1 MAASGKWGG
10 FSKQEEAGWVEVGL
24 RQRVGEVEVEG
35 TVRACASDLVVE
47 IVRPWGV
54 RLASRHI
61 PYFALPFKRWVAAGA
76 LTATGEREVEA
87 LLVAAVEQRRGAES
101 AAESGDS

>member
-24 RQRVGEVEVEG
+24 RRRVGEVEVEG

-47 IVRPWGV
+47 IARPWSL

-61 PYFALPFKRWVAAGA
+61 PYFALPFKRWVEAGA
-76 LTATGEREVEA
+76 LTAAGGREVEA
-87 LLVAAVEQRRGAES
+87 LVATAVEKCQGAEF
-101 AAESGDS
+101 GDS